1 MTDSQS
7 LMRRLRQERRLR
19 PEAPSYM
26 RKESVVKQDRAFV
39 GLDVHREKIAV
50 AIAVGRSTPQFQGVI
65 LNRPEAVHKWLC
77 TLRQRYP
84 QIEVAYEAGACG
96 FVLQRQLE
104 QLGVSCQVVAPSLVP
119 VPAGRRVKTDRR
131 DALLLAR
138 LLRSGDLTPVWVPDA
153 EHEALRDL
161 VRARE
166 AAVADRLRANNRL
179 RKLLLRNGL
188 LPPPR
193 IKPHTRAYERWLAGV
208 QLAYPTQQVVLEEY
222 RAALVECQARIDRL
236 EDILRRVMATSQY
249 APLMAAFQCLRGV
262 GPLTAVTLVAELGD
276 LRRFKKARALMSY
289 TGLVP
294 SEYSSGDGQHRGPL
308 TKAGNAHVR
317 RVLVE
322 AAWHARHVP
331 RIGLGLKRRQ
341 ANQPEVIRGIS
352 WKAQRRLHARYEALV
367 HRTHN
372 APKSVAAVA
381 RELIGFVWA
390 IAQQLPQPTVAA
402 A

>member
-1 MTDSQS
+1 MNQH
-7 LMRRLRQERRLR
+7 
-19 PEAPSYM
+19 
-26 RKESVVKQDRAFV
+26 KAFF
-39 GLDVHREKIAV
+39 GLDVHKEKIAV
-50 AIAVGRSTPQFQGVI
+50 AVAVGRQAPEFQGVI
-65 LNRPEAVHKWLC
+65 LNRPEAIRKWVQAV
-77 TLRQRYP
+77 RQHHP
-84 QIEVAYEAGACG
+84 QLEVAYEAGACG
-96 FVLQRQLE
+96 FVLQRQLDE
-104 QLGVSCQVVAPSLVP
+104 LGVSCQVVAPSLVP
-119 VPAGRRVKTDRR
+119 LPAGRRVKTDRR

-166 AAVADRLRANNRL
+166 ATVADRLRANNRL
-179 RKLLLRNGL
+179 RKLLLRHGVQ
-188 LPPPR
+188 PPPR
-193 IKPHTRAYERWLAGV
+193 VKPHTRAYQRWLASV
-208 QLAYPTQQVVLEEY
+208 QLPYPTQQVVLEEY
-222 RAALVECQARIDRL
+222 RAAVAECQARIDRL
-236 EDILRRVMATSQY
+236 EEVLRRAMATSRY
-249 APLMAAFQCLRGV
+249 APTMAAFQCLRGI

-294 SEYSSGDGQHRGPL
+294 SEYSSGDGHHRGPL

-331 RIGLGLKRRQ
+331 RVGLGLKRRQ
-341 ANQPEVIRGIS
+341 ADQPELIRAIS
-352 WKAQRRLHARYEALV
+352 WKAQQRLHARYDALV

-390 IAQQLPQPTVAA
+390 IAQQVPPPTPHPLSLAA
-402 A
+402 